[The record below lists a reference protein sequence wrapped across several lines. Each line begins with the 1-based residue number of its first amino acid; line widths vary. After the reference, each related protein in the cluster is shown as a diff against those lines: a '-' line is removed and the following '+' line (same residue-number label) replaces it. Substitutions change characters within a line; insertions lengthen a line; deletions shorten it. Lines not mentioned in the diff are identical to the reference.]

1 MKLGNP
7 VAWPPGRARL
17 AFPCVKGMDGDN
29 GLVEKYGG
37 KLREVDPV
45 TVEIEIL
52 LSQ

>member
-1 MKLGNP
+1 
-7 VAWPPGRARL
+7 VL
-17 AFPCVKGMDGDN
+17 AFPCVKGMDGDK

-37 KLREVDPV
+37 KLHEVDPV